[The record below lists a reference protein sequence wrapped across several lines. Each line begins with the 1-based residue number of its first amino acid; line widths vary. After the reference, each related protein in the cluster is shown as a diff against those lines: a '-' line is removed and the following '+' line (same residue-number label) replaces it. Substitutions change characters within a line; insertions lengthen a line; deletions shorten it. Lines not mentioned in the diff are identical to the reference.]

1 MSLILILMLIGA
13 LLLLII
19 GFSIVQ
25 QQKERAEAERRV
37 EVSRHRAIIDETEA
51 VLANSGAASC
61 SSHIILVL
69 YKRIQDALEQSIS
82 YASGQ
87 LLGDYQRR
95 LSDINSQI
103 SSISGSTPQVPP
115 VENFRLPDNDR
126 QVLDLVKTLKKLK
139 AILRAEHNKGKVDP
153 SVFNAEEMRI
163 DSLQQRIN
171 VESMISRARAAC
183 YMKQY
188 GSSKQMVTK
197 ALSTLHLIKA
207 QTPNDPFITR
217 KLDEAKQLLDEIMG
231 AQKNSGPAVP
241 QPKKND
247 DEDDLDMLFQ
257 RKKKW

>member
-1 MSLILILMLIGA
+1 MSLILILLLIGA

-19 GFSIVQ
+19 GFSIIQ
-25 QQKERAEAERRV
+25 QQKERAEAERRL
-37 EVSRHRAIIDETEA
+37 EASRQRAIIDETEA
-51 VLANSGAASC
+51 VLANTAMASC
-61 SSHIILVL
+61 SSHITLIL
-69 YKRIQDALEQSIS
+69 YKRIQEALEQSIS
-82 YASGQ
+82 YSSGQ
-87 LLGDYQRR
+87 VLNDYQRR
-95 LSDINSQI
+95 LGDLKAQVSNMM
-103 SSISGSTPQVPP
+103 GAPAQVPS

-126 QVLDLVKTLKKLK
+126 QVLELVKTLKKLK
-139 AILRAEHNKGKVDP
+139 AILRAEHNKGKVD
-153 SVFNAEEMRI
+153 SVIFSSEESRI

-217 KLDEAKQLLDEIMG
+217 KVDEAKQLLDEIMG
-231 AQKNSGPAVP
+231 AQKSSGPNVS
-241 QPKKND
+241 QPKKN

-257 RKKKW
+257 PKKKW